1 MISRCR
7 GFTLLEMMMVLVL
20 LGVIARYAVAL
31 VPQPQQDN
39 PLDRLRL
46 TALWASE
53 QAQIEGAIYRLQ
65 LYARSWQVSAA
76 TGTASALSPQT
87 QWTALKE
94 PRARGEVASGELR
107 LLIKNQPQPLPT
119 SLWFLPDGD
128 MTSAELE
135 YQFEDGETRRLSL
148 TPTSLFTPPQP

>member
-20 LGVIARYAVAL
+20 LGVLARYAVAL

-65 LYARSWQVSAA
+65 LHARNWQVSAA
-76 TGTASALSPQT
+76 TGTASALSQQT

-94 PRARGEVASGELR
+94 PRARGDVASGELR
-107 LLIKNQPQPLPT
+107 LLIQNQPQTLPAN
-119 SLWFLPDGD
+119 LWFLPDGD